1 MPTASGV
8 IQSVRKD
15 RKGFKIDEVWYSGY
29 TPDEL
34 NGASKGDTVTLEYT
48 EKGQYK
54 NIVKGTVQVTASAP
68 AGGGGSGY
76 TKGGGDKQ
84 FRSVPELNRI
94 DALRL
99 AVDTVPQGNDLKAQ
113 VQHIIKLAKAYVAFI
128 EGAGGGTAQAGT
140 APQTDAAAE
149 AEAAAARAK
158 AEAEAKAKAEAEAK
172 AKAEAEAKAR
182 AEAQAAQAQNS
193 AAALDAFLDD

>member
-1 MPTASGV
+1 MPTATGV
-8 IQSVRKD
+8 VQTTRKD
-15 RKGFKIDEVWYSGY
+15 GKGFKMDDVWYSGY

-34 NGASKGDTVTLEYT
+34 NGAQKGDSVTFEYT

-54 NIVKGTVQVTASAP
+54 NIVKGTVQVTKGAP
-68 AGGGGSGY
+68 QSSGGGGGY
-76 TKGGGDKQ
+76 SGGGDKQ
-84 FRSVPELNRI
+84 FRTVPELTRI

-99 AVDTVPQGNDLKAQ
+99 AVDTLSKTAGSDDPKAR
-113 VQHIIKLAKAYVAFI
+113 VKAILKLAPVYVAFI
-128 EGAGGGTAQAGT
+128 EGSLGGGNAQAAT
-140 APQTDAAAE
+140 APPTDAAAA
-149 AEAAAARAK
+149 AEAA
-158 AEAEAKAKAEAEAK
+158 AKAEAEAK

>member
-1 MPTASGV
+1 MPTASGL

-68 AGGGGSGY
+68 AGGGGGSGY

-94 DALRL
+94 DALKL

-128 EGAGGGTAQAGT
+128 EGAGGGTAQAAT

-158 AEAEAKAKAEAEAK
+158 AEAEAKAKAEAEA
-172 AKAEAEAKAR
+172 AAR
-182 AEAQAAQAQNS
+182 AAQQAAGG
-193 AAALDAFLDD
+193 AALDEFLND